1 MPKPRDKIINAVDDK
16 GEFYQF
22 RDYPKRYYNS
32 KIGKKMAFKKVIADR
47 DEHYWQEELKNQSN
61 VLVFD

>member
-1 MPKPRDKIINAVDDK
+1 MAKTTDEIIQAQDEK

-22 RDYPKRYYNS
+22 RDYPRRYYNS
-32 KIGKKMAFKKVIADR
+32 KIGKKLAYRKVTADMYN
-47 DEHYWQEELKNQSN
+47 HYWVEELRNQSN